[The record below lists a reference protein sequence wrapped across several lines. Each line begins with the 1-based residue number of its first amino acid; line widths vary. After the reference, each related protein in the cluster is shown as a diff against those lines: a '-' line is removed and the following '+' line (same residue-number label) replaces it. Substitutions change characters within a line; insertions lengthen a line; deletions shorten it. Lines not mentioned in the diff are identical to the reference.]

1 MAASDPRRR
10 VALRAGRVG
19 LTLWQIGVVYEDD
32 IGGFPARQAGSTSVR
47 TPESRERSVP
57 TSTLDEGAMDRRILV
72 VDDSELVC
80 MQLSQLLSQPGR
92 RIKAAHDGTSALE
105 WLVERNFSLVLT
117 DLYLPGINGLDL
129 IREIR
134 QRNLPG
140 TAIVMTGN
148 ASIDSAVAAMK
159 LGAYDYLLKPI
170 DSLRLGVLVEQ
181 ALEDRKLQD
190 EVGAL
195 RQGLQ
200 QRYAFHN
207 LVGRSPRM
215 RDVFARVARVASSS
229 CTVLI
234 TGETGTGKELVAQA
248 IHYTDATRNGPLVA
262 VNCAALPEPLLESE
276 FFGHER
282 GAFTSAD
289 RQKKGRFEQAKGGTL
304 FLDEIGELPLGMQA
318 KLLRV
323 LQDGTFER
331 VGGTEV
337 IRADCRILIATNLN
351 LADAVAAG
359 RFREDLYY
367 RLNVVA
373 IELPPLRERLDDIP
387 LLVNHI
393 LKRLQERRMPV
404 KTFSRET
411 LSRLARYDWPGNVRE
426 LEHVIEQVVV
436 TTPSPVIEPEN
447 LPSQIVSTREEPLS
461 LDFDLHRP
469 LQAITDELTE
479 RVERVYLVRV
489 LERYRGRIDRC
500 AAHCGLSRRSISEKL
515 RRYQIDKA
523 EFKVKP
529 SSRAKEPEVAEALR

>member
-1 MAASDPRRR
+1 
-10 VALRAGRVG
+10 
-19 LTLWQIGVVYEDD
+19 
-32 IGGFPARQAGSTSVR
+32 
-47 TPESRERSVP
+47 
-57 TSTLDEGAMDRRILV
+57 MDRRILV
-72 VDDSELVC
+72 VDDSELTC
-80 MQLSQLLSQPGR
+80 QHLSQLLALPGR
-92 RIKAAHDGTSALE
+92 QIKVAHDGTTALE
-105 WLVERNFSLVLT
+105 LLVERNFSLVLT
-117 DLYLPGINGLDL
+117 DLGLPGIHGLEL

-134 QRNLPG
+134 ERDLPV

-159 LGAYDYLLKPI
+159 LGAYDYLTKPI
-170 DSLRLGVLVEQ
+170 DAVRLEVLVEQ
-181 ALEDRKLQD
+181 ALEDRKLLD
-190 EVGAL
+190 EVAAI

-207 LVGRSPRM
+207 LLGKSSRM
-215 RDVFARVARVASSS
+215 RDVFARVARVASSA

-248 IHYTDATRNGPLVA
+248 IHYTDATRRGPLVA

-282 GAFTSAD
+282 GAFTGAD

-304 FLDEIGELPLGMQA
+304 LLDEIGELPLGMQA

-331 VGGTEV
+331 VGGSEV
-337 IRADCRILIATNLN
+337 IQADCRILAATNLN
-351 LADAVAAG
+351 LAEAVAVG

-373 IELPPLRERLDDIP
+373 IELPPLRERPEDIP
-387 LLVNHI
+387 LLVNHF
-393 LKRLQERRMPV
+393 LQRLQERRLPA
-404 KTFSRET
+404 KTCSRET
-411 LSRLARYDWPGNVRE
+411 LSRLTCFDWPGNVRE
-426 LEHVIEQVVV
+426 LEHVIEQMVV
-436 TTPSPVIEPEN
+436 TTPGPIIEPVN
-447 LPSQIVSTREEPLS
+447 LPPQIVSTREEPFS

-469 LQAITDELTE
+469 LQAITEELTE
-479 RVERVYLVRV
+479 RVERAYLQRV

-515 RRYQIDKA
+515 RRYRIDKA
-523 EFKVKP
+523 DFKSNVA
-529 SSRAKEPEVAEALR
+529 RRKEIALGESV

>member
-1 MAASDPRRR
+1 
-10 VALRAGRVG
+10 
-19 LTLWQIGVVYEDD
+19 
-32 IGGFPARQAGSTSVR
+32 
-47 TPESRERSVP
+47 
-57 TSTLDEGAMDRRILV
+57 MDRRILV

-80 MQLSQLLSQPGR
+80 QQLSQLLALPGR
-92 RIKAAHDGTSALE
+92 RIKVAHDGTTALE

-117 DLYLPGINGLDL
+117 DLCLPGIGGLDL

-134 QRNLPG
+134 QRNLPV
-140 TAIVMTGN
+140 TVIVMTGH
-148 ASIDSAVAAMK
+148 ASIDTAVSAMQ

-170 DSLRLGVLVEQ
+170 DSVRLEVLVEQ

-215 RDVFARVARVASSS
+215 REVFARVARVASSS

-248 IHYTDATRNGPLVA
+248 IHYTDATREGPLVA

-282 GAFTSAD
+282 GAFTGAD

-304 FLDEIGELPLGMQA
+304 FLDEIGELPFGMQA

-331 VGGTEV
+331 VGGTDL
-337 IRADCRILIATNLN
+337 IRADCRILAATNIN
-351 LADAVAAG
+351 LAEAVAAG

-367 RLNVVA
+367 RLNVLA

-387 LLVNHI
+387 LLVSHI
-393 LKRLQERRMPV
+393 LTRLQERRMPV

-411 LSRLARYDWPGNVRE
+411 LSRLARYEWPGNVRE

-436 TTPSPVIEPEN
+436 TTPSPIIEPEN
-447 LPSQIVSTREEPLS
+447 LPVQVVSTREEPFS

-469 LQAITDELTE
+469 LQAITEELTE
-479 RVERVYLVRV
+479 RVERAYLQRV

-515 RRYQIDKA
+515 RRYRIDKA
-523 EFKVKP
+523 EFKTK
-529 SSRAKEPEVAEALR
+529 ALRRKEVSLGESISG

>member
-1 MAASDPRRR
+1 
-10 VALRAGRVG
+10 
-19 LTLWQIGVVYEDD
+19 
-32 IGGFPARQAGSTSVR
+32 
-47 TPESRERSVP
+47 
-57 TSTLDEGAMDRRILV
+57 MDRRILV

-80 MQLSQLLSQPGR
+80 QQLSQLLASSDR
-92 RIKAAHDGTSALE
+92 RIKVARDGTTALE
-105 WLVERNFSLVLT
+105 CLVERNFSLVLT
-117 DLYLPGINGLDL
+117 DLWLPGINGLEL

-134 QRNLPG
+134 DRDLPV
-140 TAIVMTGN
+140 TVIVMTGN

-170 DSLRLGVLVEQ
+170 DSMRLGVLVEQ

-200 QRYAFHN
+200 QRYAYYN
-207 LVGRSPRM
+207 LVGKSPRM
-215 RDVFARVARVASSS
+215 REVFSRVARVASSN

-234 TGETGTGKELVAQA
+234 TGETGTGKELIAQA
-248 IHYTDATRNGPLVA
+248 IHYTDATRHGPLVA

-282 GAFTSAD
+282 GAFTGAD

-304 FLDEIGELPLGMQA
+304 LLDEIGELPLGMQA

-331 VGGTEV
+331 VGGSEV
-337 IRADCRILIATNLN
+337 IQADCRILAATNLN
-351 LADAVAAG
+351 LAEAVMAG

-373 IELPPLRERLDDIP
+373 IESPPLRERLDDIP
-387 LLVNHI
+387 LLVSHI
-393 LKRLQERRMPV
+393 LKRLQERRLPA
-404 KTFSRET
+404 KTLSRET
-411 LSRLARYDWPGNVRE
+411 YSRLARYDWPGNVRE
-426 LEHVIEQVVV
+426 LEHVIEQALV
-436 TTPSPVIEPEN
+436 TTPGPVIEPEN
-447 LPSQIVSTREEPLS
+447 LPPQVVSTQEEPFS
-461 LDFDLHRP
+461 LDFDLVRP
-469 LQAITDELTE
+469 LQSITDELTE
-479 RVERVYLVRV
+479 RVERAYLQRV

-515 RRYQIDKA
+515 RRYQIEKA
-523 EFKVKP
+523 DFKPKSAMNKVLAVGD
-529 SSRAKEPEVAEALR
+529 SI